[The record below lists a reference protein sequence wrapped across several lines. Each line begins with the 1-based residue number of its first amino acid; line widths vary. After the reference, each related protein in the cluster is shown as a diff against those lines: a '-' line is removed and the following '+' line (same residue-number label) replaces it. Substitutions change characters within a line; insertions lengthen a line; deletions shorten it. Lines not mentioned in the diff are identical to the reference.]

1 MSTSRT
7 MSSSVESFV
16 RLLQASRVFF
26 RDHKSSSTIEKTREL
41 LVGRRKKSL
50 LVSER
55 VDNADQKNDI
65 QEVLRPRKS

>member
-1 MSTSRT
+1 MSTSRA

-50 LVSER
+50 LVSET
-55 VDNADQKNDI
+55 VDNAATKKMTS
-65 QEVLRPRKS
+65 RKS